1 LNVDTRE
8 PPVPI
13 EPTLALL
20 KEYCLCRVKDGNDYL
35 LYADVLYACGDCNL
49 ALRYYLNYFLKETD
63 YWRDIDKLAVL
74 LTRHLTRLVQVCIRS
89 NRNLS
94 AAVLLQFQTP
104 VPYSQIFQLLKP
116 AIPGLAGTIKKPYY
130 DPPWQLR
137 SSPIYAFV
145 DINVIEYV
153 GSQLGHD
160 LDAIDF
166 LERRV
171 KKSMYIPGIGG
182 ALEEGF
188 RMRVLVWWLWKL
200 CTGVVG

>member
-1 LNVDTRE
+1 LNADNGE

-13 EPTLALL
+13 EPTLSLL
-20 KEYCLCRVKDGNDYL
+20 KEYCLCNAKDGNDYL
-35 LYADVLYACGDCNL
+35 LYADVLFACGDYNL

-63 YWRDIDKLAVL
+63 YWRDMEKLSVL
-74 LTRHLTRLVQVCIRS
+74 LTRHLKRLIQVCIRS

-94 AAVLLQFQTP
+94 AAVLFQFQNP
-104 VPYSQIFQLLKP
+104 VPYSKIFQLLKP
-116 AIPGLAGTIKKPYY
+116 AIQGLAGTIKKPYY
-130 DPPWQLR
+130 DPPWQLQ

-153 GSQLGHD
+153 GSQLGND
-160 LDAIDF
+160 QNAIDF

-182 ALEEGF
+182 DLEEGF
-188 RMRVLVWWLWKL
+188 RMRVLVWYLRKL
-200 CTGVVG
+200 CTLVVG